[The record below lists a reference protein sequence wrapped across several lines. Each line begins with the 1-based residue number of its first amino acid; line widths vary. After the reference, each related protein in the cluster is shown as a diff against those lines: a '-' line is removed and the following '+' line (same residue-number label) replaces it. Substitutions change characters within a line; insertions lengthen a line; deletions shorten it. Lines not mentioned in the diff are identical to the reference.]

1 MTVNFLQVIL
11 MRRSPSDIPTES
23 IPDKK
28 VIRETTT
35 ENECPSVFPK
45 KVPYLIIGGGA
56 ASWSAFRAIKDHVPN
71 AKVP

>member
-1 MTVNFLQVIL
+1 
-11 MRRSPSDIPTES
+11 MRRSRSDIPTES

-28 VIRETTT
+28 KISETT
-35 ENECPSVFPK
+35 EGNEFKCPLVFPK

-56 ASWSAFRAIKDHVPN
+56 ASWSAFRAIKDHEPN